1 MGTNNNMLVKDLGQT
16 LDSDDIL
23 VIFCDMPVQPRA
35 LALIYEGAKC
45 KKVQEEGEGATN
57 NKQ

>member
-1 MGTNNNMLVKDLGQT
+1 MLVKDLGQT
-16 LDSDDIL
+16 LDSNDIL
-23 VIFCDMPVQPRA
+23 VIFCDMPVQRGA

-45 KKVQEEGEGATN
+45 KVQEGEGATN